1 MENDK
6 NSILDMALGSV
17 KERADYEMSR
27 IIENI
32 ADVNTSAT
40 KKRQLHIVIDI
51 KSDAGR
57 QKLSVDTT
65 VKSKIEPLAPI
76 SSSLYITPDE
86 NGDLYAVEMVPNI
99 PGQLDISGE
108 QQAEPVKLKLVS
120 SR

>member
-1 MENDK
+1 MKNDK

-32 ADVNTSAT
+32 TDVNTSAT
-40 KKRQLHIVIDI
+40 KKRQLQIIIDF
-51 KSDAGR
+51 KPDAER
-57 QKLSVDTT
+57 QTLSVETT

-76 SSSLYITPDE
+76 SSALYVTPDE
-86 NGDLYAVEMVPNI
+86 NGELYAVEMVPNI
-99 PGQLDISGE
+99 PGQMDISGAE
-108 QQAEPVKLKLVS
+108 QAEPVKLKLVS